1 MKLTSVNKILK
12 QITHSEL
19 ALYLLLGLAF
29 FNLLSYLQYNYLG
42 AIVIFLVVGLL
53 TSHYTKNMVVVLG
66 ITILVTNLLV
76 GIGFLKNLKFKEGF
90 REGATASSTGA
101 DSDKEDK
108 DSSDDEE
115 DISNLKSKLSD
126 DEKDISNLKSKLS
139 DDEDKISKMK
149 TDMSNLKSK
158 EKTDM
163 SNMKK
168 KLSDDEKQIKKL
180 VSKSKSDDSDDDSNE
195 GFLVDYEDIE
205 LKNKNKKYAQA
216 MGGAQLQ
223 MGKLLGKNGV
233 QNLDTTE
240 LLKQQKD
247 LMQAMKNM
255 QPLIDGANNMFSKI
269 GGSPIAKMLGMNKQ

>member
-1 MKLTSVNKILK
+1 MKFTSVNKILK

-66 ITILVTNLLV
+66 VTILVTNLLV

-90 REGATASSTGA
+90 REGATGD

-126 DEKDISNLKSKLS
+126 DEG
-139 DDEDKISKMK
+139 KISKMK
-149 TDMSNLKSK
+149 TDMSNLKNKEKTDMSNLKDK

>member
-1 MKLTSVNKILK
+1 MKFTSVNKILK

-66 ITILVTNLLV
+66 VTILVTNLLV

-90 REGATASSTGA
+90 REGATGD

-126 DEKDISNLKSKLS
+126 DEG
-139 DDEDKISKMK
+139 KISKMKTDMSNLKNKEK

-180 VSKSKSDDSDDDSNE
+180 VSKSQSDDSDDDSNE